1 MGQSCRF
8 ARKRDLDPRSILEC
22 LRHRIINFSYLLVIC
37 SNCLFMIYISVSVTL
52 FLVLCV
58 TLMIS

>member
-22 LRHRIINFSYLLVIC
+22 LRLKTINSHICLSYILIAYSL
-37 SNCLFMIYISVSVTL
+37 YIPVSVTL
-52 FLVLCV
+52 FLILCV
-58 TLMIS
+58 ALMIS